1 MMNKSLKIA
10 LVVATIFLV
19 LFGVGVW
26 YVSAAINPAQ
36 LTKILSSTVKSST
49 GRDLTIAGPVSLNFF
64 PSIGVSADQV
74 SLSNADWAT
83 DKQMFTLKH
92 IEMNIKLMPL
102 LKGDIE
108 ISGIKIVGLDSH
120 LQTNKAGDGNWVMTG
135 FVDMISQPTVGATNN
150 ANSANNTSKASAD
163 NSSSS
168 SNPFVAIE
176 TLDITDARITYQDD
190 KSAATEILFP
200 KFVLDRNGSKTDVL
214 VEARYANYKL
224 GVKGKMDVL
233 RDAVINWDQKPVK
246 MAIDLVAT
254 VNDKAMAI
262 TGVINKAP
270 QTLPQFDI
278 ALNSKSFSLLPL
290 AGSAA
295 AVAVS
300 GSANKGSVKQ
310 EQSKY
315 FFSDEPLPF
324 TMLPEADGKISLN
337 IAELLIPHQAP
348 FINLK
353 ADAIFNKQHI
363 EVNDFSFSLGKGS
376 AQGQIVIDQYHS
388 ANPSVKMKGMAQ
400 GFTWQQM
407 IGSSDASSKVSGGE
421 VQIAI
426 NIQGSGKSLHQIV
439 SRANGATQL
448 SVGPATMG
456 TQYLNEGGDLVISI
470 LDAINPMQKKTSQT
484 ILTCAVAYLPISNGV
499 INVNNSIGIETD
511 RLNIVGNGTVN
522 LATEAINLSIDP
534 KEKSGL
540 TTGIDL
546 GGLVKLQGTLQNPK
560 AGVNQAGVV
569 NSAVSIGLGFLTG
582 GISIAAEN
590 AKGMLSKTQPCK
602 TALHSW
608 SDIYPGE
615 SK

>member
-1 MMNKSLKIA
+1 MNKPLKIILIIASVSLA
-10 LVVATIFLV
+10 LL
-19 LFGVGVW
+19 GVGIW
-26 YVSAAINPAQ
+26 YLSSAINPAQ

-49 GRDLTIAGPVSLNFF
+49 GRDLTITGPVSLNIF

-74 SLSNADWAT
+74 SLSNAVWAT

-92 IEMNIKLMPL
+92 IEMSIKLMPL
-102 LKGDIE
+102 LKGSVE
-108 ISGIKIVGLDSH
+108 ISGMKIVGLDSH

-135 FVDMISQPTVGATNN
+135 FVDMISQPTVGVTSNT
-150 ANSANNTSKASAD
+150 NSANNTSKASTDTSGA
-163 NSSSS
+163 S

-176 TLDITDARITYQDD
+176 MVDITDARITYQDD
-190 KSAATEILFP
+190 KSTPTELLFP
-200 KFVLDRNGSKTDVL
+200 KFLLERNGSKTDVL
-214 VEARYANYKL
+214 IEAQYANNKIGL
-224 GVKGKMDVL
+224 KGKVDWL
-233 RDAVINWDQKPVK
+233 RQAVIDWNVKPVK
-246 MAIDLVAT
+246 MDIDLLAT
-254 VNDKAMAI
+254 VNEKTLDIK
-262 TGVINKAP
+262 GVVNKAP
-270 QTLPQFDI
+270 QALPQFDI

-295 AVAVS
+295 VVAGS

-310 EQSKY
+310 EQGRY
-315 FFSDEPLPF
+315 FFSDDSLPF
-324 TMLPEADGKISLN
+324 TMLPEADGKVSLN
-337 IAELLIPHQAP
+337 IAELVIPHQAP
-348 FINLK
+348 FINVK
-353 ADAIFNKQHI
+353 ADALFKKQHI
-363 EVNDFSFSLGKGS
+363 EINDFSFSLGKGS

-388 ANPSVKMKGMAQ
+388 ANPSVKIKGMAQ

-421 VQIAI
+421 VQIAM
-426 NIQGSGKSLHQIV
+426 NIQGSGKSLHQLV

-456 TQYLNEGGDLVISI
+456 TQYLNEGGDVFISI
-470 LDAINPMQKKTSQT
+470 LDAINPIQKKTSQT

-511 RLNIVGNGTVN
+511 RLNIVGNGSVN
-522 LATEAINLSIDP
+522 LATEVINLSIDP

-540 TTGIDL
+540 TTGVDL
-546 GGLVKLQGTLQNPK
+546 AGLVKLQGTLQNPK
-560 AGVNQAGVV
+560 AGVNQAGVI

-608 SDIYPGE
+608 SDIYPGVNN
-615 SK
+615 

>member
-1 MMNKSLKIA
+1 MNKPLKIILIIASVSLA
-10 LVVATIFLV
+10 LL
-19 LFGVGVW
+19 GVGIW
-26 YVSAAINPAQ
+26 YLSSAINPAQ

-49 GRDLTIAGPVSLNFF
+49 GRDLTITGPVSLNIF

-74 SLSNADWAT
+74 SLSNAVWAT

-92 IEMNIKLMPL
+92 IEMSIKLMPL
-102 LKGDIE
+102 LKGSVE
-108 ISGIKIVGLDSH
+108 ISGMKIVGLDSH

-135 FVDMISQPTVGATNN
+135 FVDMISQPTVGVTSNT
-150 ANSANNTSKASAD
+150 NSANNTSKASAD
-163 NSSSS
+163 TSGAS

-176 TLDITDARITYQDD
+176 MVDITDARITYQDD
-190 KSAATEILFP
+190 KSTPTELLFP
-200 KFVLDRNGSKTDVL
+200 KFLLERNGSKTDVL
-214 VEARYANYKL
+214 IEAQYANNKIGL
-224 GVKGKMDVL
+224 KGKVDWL
-233 RDAVINWDQKPVK
+233 RQAVIDWNVKPVK
-246 MAIDLVAT
+246 MDIDLLAT
-254 VNDKAMAI
+254 VNEKTLDIK
-262 TGVINKAP
+262 GVVNKTP
-270 QTLPQFDI
+270 QALPQFDI

-295 AVAVS
+295 AVAGS
-300 GSANKGSVKQ
+300 GSSHKESVKQ
-310 EQSKY
+310 EQGRY
-315 FFSDEPLPF
+315 FFSDDSLPF
-324 TMLPEADGKISLN
+324 SMLPEADGKISLN
-337 IAELLIPHQAP
+337 IAELVIPHQAP

-353 ADAIFNKQHI
+353 ANALFKNQHI
-363 EVNDFSFSLGKGS
+363 EINDFSFSLGKGS

-388 ANPSVKMKGMAQ
+388 ANPSMKMKGMAQ

-421 VQIAI
+421 VQIAM
-426 NIQGSGKSLHQIV
+426 NIQGSGKSLHQLV
-439 SRANGATQL
+439 SHANGAAQI

-456 TQYLNEGGDLVISI
+456 TQYMNEGGDLVISV
-470 LDAINPMQKKTSQT
+470 LNAINPMQKKTTQT

-511 RLNIVGNGTVN
+511 RLNIVGNGSVN
-522 LATEAINLSIDP
+522 LASEAINLTIDP

-540 TTGIDL
+540 TTGVDL

-590 AKGMLSKTQPCK
+590 AKGMLTKTQPCK

-608 SDIYPGE
+608 SDIYPGVN
-615 SK
+615 K

>member
-1 MMNKSLKIA
+1 MNKSLKIA

-150 ANSANNTSKASAD
+150 TNSANNTSKASAD
-163 NSSSS
+163 NSISS

-254 VNDKAMAI
+254 INDKAMAI

-421 VQIAI
+421 VQIAM

-439 SRANGATQL
+439 SRANGAMQL

-511 RLNIVGNGTVN
+511 RLNIVGNGSVN
-522 LATEAINLSIDP
+522 LATEVLNLSIDP

-608 SDIYPGE
+608 SNIYPGE

>member
-150 ANSANNTSKASAD
+150 TNSANNTSKASAD
-163 NSSSS
+163 NSISS

-254 VNDKAMAI
+254 INDKAMAI

-421 VQIAI
+421 VQIAM

-439 SRANGATQL
+439 SRANGAMQL

-511 RLNIVGNGTVN
+511 RLNIVGNGSVN
-522 LATEAINLSIDP
+522 LATEVLNLSIDP

-608 SDIYPGE
+608 SNIYPGE